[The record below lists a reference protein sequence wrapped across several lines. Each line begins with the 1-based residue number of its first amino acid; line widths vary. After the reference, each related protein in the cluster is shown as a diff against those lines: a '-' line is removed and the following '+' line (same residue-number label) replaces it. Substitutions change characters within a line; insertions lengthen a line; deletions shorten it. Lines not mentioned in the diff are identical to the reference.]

1 MSAAPAA
8 VSAGPVV
15 TNAKPRVLMVLSSAA
30 PKMPDGSISG
40 YYWSEA
46 YHPFEVFTK
55 AGYEVDV
62 VSETGATRVD
72 DHSVKKTEQLMQ
84 FELSAI
90 TAYMQ
95 SSHPLHKAI
104 AAIRRP
110 EQIRVEDYAIIY
122 FAGGHA
128 CLWDLPTAVKVQ
140 SLAAAIYERGGVVA
154 AVCHGP
160 AVFGGLKLSNGE
172 YLAKGKK
179 INGFT
184 LEEEKGMGVLEPL
197 QQMNIRFLPELCQQ
211 AGGIWMEGPPMKD
224 YVISDSRVVTG
235 QNPMSST
242 SVAQRAIDVAQG
254 KVF

>member
-1 MSAAPAA
+1 MSAAPAP

-15 TNAKPRVLMVLSSAA
+15 TNVKPRVLMVLSSAA
-30 PKMPDGSISG
+30 PQMADGTISG

-72 DHSVKKTEQLMQ
+72 DHSIKKTEQLMQ
-84 FELSAI
+84 LEVSAVA
-90 TAYMQ
+90 AYMQ
-95 SSHPLHKAI
+95 KSHPLHKAI
-104 AAIRRP
+104 EAIRRP
-110 EQIRVEDYAIIY
+110 EQIRPEDYAIVY

-140 SLAAAIYERGGVVA
+140 TIAAQIYERGGVVA

-184 LEEEKGMGVLEPL
+184 LEEEKAMGVLEFFQKNNIPL
-197 QQMNIRFLPELCQQ
+197 LPELCQS
-211 AGGIWMEGPPMKD
+211 AGGIWMQGPPMKD

-235 QNPMSST
+235 QNPVSSE
-242 SVAQRAIDVAQG
+242 SVAKRAIDVAQG

>member
-1 MSAAPAA
+1 MSAPAPVA
-8 VSAGPVV
+8 AGPVV
-15 TNAKPRVLMVLSSAA
+15 TNVKPRVLMVLSSAA
-30 PKMPDGSISG
+30 PQMADGSISG

-46 YHPFEVFTK
+46 YHAFEVFTK

-72 DHSVKKTEQLMQ
+72 DHSVKKTEQLMMM
-84 FELSAI
+84 EVAAV

-104 AAIRRP
+104 EAIRRP
-110 EQIRVEDYAIIY
+110 EQIRTEDYAIVY

-128 CLWDLPTAVKVQ
+128 CLWDLPTAEKVQ
-140 SLAAAIYERGGVVA
+140 SLAAQIYERGGVVS

-172 YLAKGKK
+172 YLVKGKK

-184 LEEEKGMGVLEPL
+184 VEEEQAMGVFDFFVKN
-197 QQMNIRFLPELCQQ
+197 NIRLIPDLVKQ
-211 AGGIWMEGPPMKD
+211 AGGIWMQGAPMKD

-235 QNPMSST
+235 QNPASST
-242 SVAQRAIDVAQG
+242 SVAQRAVDVAHG